1 MITVES
7 VLDSNAKKGTE
18 VAKDNEEVL
27 KTGSVRAVKKSY
39 WPWILLAVG
48 AIAAG
53 WYFLRKKKNEGETIH
68 S

>member
-7 VLDSNAKKGTE
+7 VLDSNVKKETE
-18 VAKDNEEVL
+18 VAKENEELL

-39 WPWILLAVG
+39 WPWVLLAVG

-53 WYFLRKKKNEGETIH
+53 WYFLRKKGNEGEAIH